1 MQKKLYRIKDLSQIL
16 SIGESTIWRFVSDP
30 TFSFPKP
37 IKITPK
43 LTTWLA
49 ADIDQWIK
57 DHSDLLIKK
66 NKGEKNDF

>member
-30 TFSFPKP
+30 TFNFPKP

-43 LTTWLA
+43 LTIFVA
-49 ADIDQWIK
+49 EDIDAWIK
-57 DHSDLLIKK
+57 ENSEKVLKI
-66 NKGEKNDF
+66 KGEKI